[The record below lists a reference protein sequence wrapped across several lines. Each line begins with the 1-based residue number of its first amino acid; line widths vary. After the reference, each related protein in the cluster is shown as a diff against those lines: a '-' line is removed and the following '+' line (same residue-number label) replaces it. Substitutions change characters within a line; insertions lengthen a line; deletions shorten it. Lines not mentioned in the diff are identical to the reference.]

1 MLLGFGLASNRS
13 RTAMSA
19 GPMAD
24 TSVDSK
30 TLRVAG
36 SGTAAFA
43 VGRRVDARVLAQL
56 VWLVRAEP
64 KLRWATCLVDGKI
77 ASTWP
82 RRSSIPYAVVGLAA
96 RAAASNRITRT
107 VLDVPAGSA
116 SDLACQQG
124 EPGVTPELPV
134 NELLAVPETSAV
146 VVFKAVD
153 LNDLE
158 RAALSRRVRA
168 RDWISNKAIPQEPQ
182 QAEVTAEDKTVEP
195 TVQASVAQGH
205 FAQGHA
211 SESVTAQL
219 NASVLAA
226 VNEHGDV
233 DAVALTVADMI
244 ARLYTCRRVSI
255 GLVRRGHASLIAMS
269 GEARADP
276 RREPCRSIL
285 AVIDDALSGGEPNH
299 WPRVDATTTSP
310 AALRQL
316 FRVNDGLPL
325 ISRVASTRDGARVA
339 MVLEGL
345 ADTPDESDNLQG
357 SRIAELDAALPNVL
371 TLLGEL
377 DVARRGTGERTI
389 DGVRSLWRKA
399 AQGKPSA
406 QFCLTVGVALLL
418 VLGCTVPVP
427 YRVSAKVVV
436 EASDRQLLT
445 ASTAGHL
452 ASAHARAGDKVRA
465 DDVLATLDERELV
478 LASETWLSEI
488 SKNRTEQAQALAQ
501 RNRVELARLRADAER
516 LAAELGRVEDR
527 RARAIIRAPFDGLLL
542 SGDPTR
548 SLGAP
553 ITAGEVLFEI
563 ARSDRRSL
571 QLEIDERDVADLQ
584 PGGTAEI
591 RMAARPRQV
600 LHAQLEKILPVA
612 VAVESANVFR
622 VRATLAEADADIVLN
637 PGMQGVAR
645 VDAGRRPLLAG
656 WTRAL
661 RHRVLVTAWS
671 IGLIP

>member
-1 MLLGFGLASNRS
+1 
-13 RTAMSA
+13 MSA
-19 GPMAD
+19 GPTAD
-24 TSVDSK
+24 TSLENE

-36 SGTAAFA
+36 SGAAAFA

-82 RRSSIPYAVVGLAA
+82 RRSSIPNAVVGLAS

-116 SDLACQQG
+116 SELACYQG
-124 EPGVTPELPV
+124 GPGVAPVLPV

-158 RAALSRRVRA
+158 RAALSRRVRS

-195 TVQASVAQGH
+195 TVQASVAQGY
-205 FAQGHA
+205 FAQGHT
-211 SESVTAQL
+211 SESVTTQL

-226 VNEHGDV
+226 VAEHGDV
-233 DAVALTVADMI
+233 DAVALTVADTI

-285 AVIDDALSGGEPNH
+285 AVIDDALSGGEPNL
-299 WPRVDATTTSP
+299 WPRADATTTTSP

-325 ISRVASTRDGARVA
+325 ISRVASTRDGAGVA

-345 ADTPDESDNLQG
+345 TDTPDDSGSLQD
-357 SRIAELDAALPNVL
+357 SRIAELDASLPTVL
-371 TLLGEL
+371 TLIGEL
-377 DVARRGTGERTI
+377 EVARRGTGERTI

-406 QFCLTVGVALLL
+406 QFCMTVGVALLL

-452 ASAHARAGDKVRA
+452 ASAHARAGDKVRV

-478 LASETWLSEI
+478 LASETWLSEM

-516 LAAELGRVEDR
+516 LAAELGRVEER

-553 ITAGEVLFEI
+553 IAAGEVLFEI

-612 VAVESANVFR
+612 VAVESGNVFR
-622 VRATLAEADADIVLN
+622 VRATLAEADADTVLN

-661 RHRVLVTAWS
+661 RHRVLLTAWS